1 MFNFFFACPFFLCI
15 LFFVFLVSFIILYY
29 KHTKQQIATVKEDE
43 RTNQIKFKQVL
54 VFIFH
59 VLSIFV
65 WCDDVMSSDLFIWFS
80 FWYYYDKSKLYR
92 SDLYFEF
99 DHICIVSDA
108 KHICDKKKHM
118 QTKGKSQVDVRN
130 VFLKIYFWNFI
141 LNNAPALLYSYTYT
155 LKYRNQPGNN
165 HHKPSNPN
173 CLTYKDSTN

>member
-65 WCDDVMSSDLFIWFS
+65 
-80 FWYYYDKSKLYR
+80 
-92 SDLYFEF
+92 
-99 DHICIVSDA
+99 
-108 KHICDKKKHM
+108 
-118 QTKGKSQVDVRN
+118 
-130 VFLKIYFWNFI
+130 
-141 LNNAPALLYSYTYT
+141 
-155 LKYRNQPGNN
+155 
-165 HHKPSNPN
+165 
-173 CLTYKDSTN
+173 